1 MKPEEGFWCGGW
13 GKGEILCV
21 LMFSLKGWVRELERI
36 IQWRRELYF
45 VCRD

>member
-1 MKPEEGFWCGGW
+1 MKPEEGFWECGW

-36 IQWRRELYF
+36 VQVEKGIVF
-45 VCRD
+45 CM